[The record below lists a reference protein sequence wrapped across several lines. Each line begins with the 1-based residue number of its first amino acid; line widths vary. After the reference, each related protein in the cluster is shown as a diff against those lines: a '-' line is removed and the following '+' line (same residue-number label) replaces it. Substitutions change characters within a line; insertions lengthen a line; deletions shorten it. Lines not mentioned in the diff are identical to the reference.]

1 MNDNRIIG
9 TQLHDLLKQRKFDD
23 IFLRLGW
30 DCEGLQDIPPLKTQE
45 GTITAKA
52 IAEKRGFVVCV
63 CEDNGNLLTSTAER
77 KKITTQLARY
87 HYEHLLI
94 IHDKDRQCWTLAIR
108 PQDRPMQTA
117 EADWHRNHKDPR
129 LLAEKLAGI
138 FFDISEEGELYL
150 GDVVEK
156 VRSAFMQ
163 NHEQI
168 TRRFYTK
175 FQKELERFADF
186 IEGLQDRVA
195 QKWYSALT
203 LNRLMFIYFLQKRGF
218 LDSNK
223 NYLKDKLQ
231 ETQQKH
237 GKDQFERTFYRKF
250 LRQLFAEGLGAPAA
264 NRPAQLQKMLGKVP
278 YLNGGLFD
286 LHDIEK
292 ANDKIDIPDEAFEN
306 LFAFFDNYQWHLDTR
321 PMATGNEINPDVI
334 GYIFEKYINDRAKMG
349 AYYTQEDVTGY
360 IARSSIIPFLLE
372 QARKE
377 NRNAFNAETGIWR
390 FLREQP
396 HNFIYD
402 AVQKGCNIPDSELPQ
417 NIRHGL
423 DTKKPNLKERRTDW
437 NNPADPRFALPGEIW
452 RETIARR
459 IRCNALIDKMKSGG
473 ITRTEDLI
481 TRNLDIQRFA
491 AVALES
497 YEGTDFVEAFFTAIA
512 GKPPRTSKDKGRRG
526 ITVLDPACGSGA
538 FLFAALN
545 VLEPLYE
552 KCLQRMRE
560 FVEEDDTLRQQGKR
574 KGAPKHPQFRKTL
587 ADIKQ
592 HTNEN
597 YWIYKQIILNNLY
610 GVDLMREAAEIAKL
624 RLFLKLAAAA
634 GDADPTKDN
643 FGLEPLPDIDFNI
656 RSGNSLVG
664 FAGMTEFNLFAKR
677 QLRDK
682 NEQQAADDV
691 REYETCKYGGYP
703 FSPSTRTRHAK
714 ISAIFTSIF
723 SRHHRRLVV
732 RSYRAVG
739 VWRKD

>member
-1 MNDNRIIG
+1 M
-9 TQLHDLLKQRKFDD
+9 Q
-23 IFLRLGW
+23 
-30 DCEGLQDIPPLKTQE
+30 
-45 GTITAKA
+45 
-52 IAEKRGFVVCV
+52 FVAA
-63 CEDNGNLLTSTAER
+63 N
-77 KKITTQLARY
+77 
-87 HYEHLLI
+87 
-94 IHDKDRQCWTLAIR
+94 KDRHWRKNFAR
-108 PQDRPMQTA
+108 
-117 EADWHRNHKDPR
+117 
-129 LLAEKLAGI
+129 G
-138 FFDISEEGELYL
+138 DISEEGELYL

-691 REYETCKYGGYP
+691 RENMKLVNMADIRFRQAQEHDTPQEYQKAKRDLGGKLDTLNNSLNQYLAAEYGKKTKANIAQWQETHRPFHWLANFYDIIENHGGFDVVIGNPPYVQYNKV
-703 FSPSTRTRHAK
+703 RTQYQ
-714 ISAIFTSIF
+714 
-723 SRHHRRLVV
+723 VQN
-732 RSYRAVG
+732 YRTEECG
-739 VWRKD
+739 DLYLS